1 MKPLRNVPHHREEA
15 EGRWKWRQEKGW
27 KKTKWEEGQRAREV
41 LGHERARIRW
51 VERGKEEGTTERGRK
66 ARKEQARQ
74 CRVGKE
80 GGKTETRQGADGKR
94 GNGEKVRPSEN
105 TEEGGKRETEAGEET
120 ERNNGRRPSRRNG
133 KVERSITHET
143 GVGAGTGN
151 GRMRGGAQDEG
162 RGREAKVETEE
173 RGREANGKEQ
183 EVAKREVGEH
193 SEEQNWGDGRLPK
206 HAKVRRDPAP
216 CERLVAE
223 RAARAGTARAS
234 TTHPTAS
241 ASSHLNCTPCPRRR
255 WRHGRRSAPRRVQGE
270 AAQRKRAVE
279 VCPARLEPGGTQRRS
294 DAW

>member
-27 KKTKWEEGQRAREV
+27 KKTKWEEGQRAR
-41 LGHERARIRW
+41 

-193 SEEQNWGDGRLPK
+193 SEEQNWGDGRARTSFSPGTSTPPSNTSSTDSF
-206 HAKVRRDPAP
+206 HPTSSPPR
-216 CERLVAE
+216 
-223 RAARAGTARAS
+223 ARARIKI
-234 TTHPTAS
+234 
-241 ASSHLNCTPCPRRR
+241 
-255 WRHGRRSAPRRVQGE
+255 GE